1 MKIKLFIMALNP
13 FLITLKYLLLS
24 YAQPQKITELKQK
37 WAQSVLDYLGF
48 KLVLHGQAPEVGSP
62 VICVGNHFSFLDILV
77 LMAAHP
83 HVVFLS
89 KVEVKN
95 WPIIGQGA
103 VRVGTLFVDRETR
116 SDRALLRQKIGEQ
129 LNEKKAHLVIFPSGT
144 TTLDEA
150 VGWKK
155 GAFEIAKR
163 SQVPVK
169 LFKLSYVPFRESSY
183 IDDDTIVGQTTKLL
197 NIPDKVVTVSW
208 LDQYTVV
215 QALEDAERLRQI
227 NINHKVL

>member
-1 MKIKLFIMALNP
+1 MKFKLLIKSLTPFI
-13 FLITLKYLLLS
+13 ITLKYLILS
-24 YAQPQKITELKQK
+24 YVQPKNIIELKQK
-37 WAQSVLDYLGF
+37 WAQSVLDFLGF
-48 KLVLHGQAPEVGSP
+48 KLVLHGQPPEDGAT
-62 VICVGNHFSFLDILV
+62 ICVGNHFSFLDILV

-83 HVVFLS
+83 KVVFLS
-89 KVEVKN
+89 KVEVKK

-116 SDRALLRQKIGEQ
+116 ADRSMLRQKIGEQ

-163 SQVPVK
+163 SNVPVK
-169 LFKLSYVPFRESSY
+169 LFKISYIPFRESSY

-197 NIPDKVVTVSW
+197 GISEKVVTVSW
-208 LDQYTVV
+208 LDQYTVIN
-215 QALEDAERLRQI
+215 ALEDAEKLRQI
-227 NINHKVL
+227 NINHKV

>member
-1 MKIKLFIMALNP
+1 MKIKLFFMALTP
-13 FLITLKYLLLS
+13 FVITLKYLILS
-24 YAQPQKITELKQK
+24 YIYPKKITELKQR

-48 KLVLHGQAPEVGSP
+48 KLVLHGKPPQVGTP

-116 SDRALLRQKIGEQ
+116 ADRSVLRQKIGEE

-163 SQVPVK
+163 SHVPVK
-169 LFKLSYVPFRESSY
+169 LFKLSYIPFRESSY

-197 NIPDKVVTVSW
+197 GIHNKSVTVSW
-208 LDQYTVV
+208 LDQYTVG
-215 QALEDAERLRQI
+215 QALEDAEKLRQI
-227 NINHKVL
+227 NINHKV